1 MGTSQ
6 LLFGTVA
13 NLVTLLLTVVNV
25 LAQNLGILTVTSL
38 AGAINLSQWRL
49 NLVIA
54 ELHATFLLVR
64 HVAVGT
70 RYATL
75 SVNAMLRHLPT
86 RMLSFQDLG
95 TRQWMDIV
103 VETDRVVVFLG
114 SLASQTLVVWEYQI
128 VSLAGILLVV
138 GLDEV
143 VLHMAL
149 GAHQR
154 THLLMGSVLHVQT
167 ATGKGLVEGR
177 TRRAQVHGACI
188 VTVAAANGIYLF
200 GTQLAP
206 LLSVEVGGREL
217 ILTITQFAHHAWHI
231 RTLTSPAGS
240 RLHIASDRVA
250 AISSLNHNAWI
261 TCTQDFTHI
270 LKGVLM
276 ATRGVVMAREG
287 IASPQHYHLRTL
299 LEHIHLLRRVI
310 LRLKGGVLCH
320 RPSLVLTWVV
330 GFELFVLCDDL
341 ILEHCTFI
349 VKHTGHLCSAL
360 HQRRNK
366 QSQDEDHCHRS
377 SEENPTLPL
386 FQMLSHNIPVFNY
399 QFSIIN
405 CLSPSSSVATQ
416 VLERVAA
423 ALRLRHL
430 GWPSA
435 SSCRH
440 GARCDGSPSTPCRL
454 WPAAA
459 YSPGVLS

>member
-1 MGTSQ
+1 M
-6 LLFGTVA
+6 F
-13 NLVTLLLTVVNV
+13 
-25 LAQNLGILTVTSL
+25 
-38 AGAINLSQWRL
+38 
-49 NLVIA
+49 
-54 ELHATFLLVR
+54 
-64 HVAVGT
+64 
-70 RYATL
+70 
-75 SVNAMLRHLPT
+75 
-86 RMLSFQDLG
+86 
-95 TRQWMDIV
+95 
-103 VETDRVVVFLG
+103 
-114 SLASQTLVVWEYQI
+114 
-128 VSLAGILLVV
+128 VSA
-138 GLDEV
+138 
-143 VLHMAL
+143 
-149 GAHQR
+149 
-154 THLLMGSVLHVQT
+154 
-167 ATGKGLVEGR
+167 
-177 TRRAQVHGACI
+177 
-188 VTVAAANGIYLF
+188 
-200 GTQLAP
+200 
-206 LLSVEVGGREL
+206 
-217 ILTITQFAHHAWHI
+217 
-231 RTLTSPAGS
+231 
-240 RLHIASDRVA
+240 
-250 AISSLNHNAWI
+250 
-261 TCTQDFTHI
+261 
-270 LKGVLM
+270 
-276 ATRGVVMAREG
+276 RGVVMAREG

-440 GARCDGSPSTPCRL
+440 GARCDGSPNTPCRL

-459 YSPGVLS
+459 YSPSVLS